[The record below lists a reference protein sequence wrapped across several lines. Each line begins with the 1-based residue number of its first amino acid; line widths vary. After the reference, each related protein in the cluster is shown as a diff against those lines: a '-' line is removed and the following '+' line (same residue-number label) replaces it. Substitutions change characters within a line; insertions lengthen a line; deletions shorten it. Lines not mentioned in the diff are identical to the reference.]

1 MSADKSFDIAALRA
15 RLADARGRRFWR
27 SFEELADTPAF
38 RSFVHREF
46 PQQASEWLDP
56 VGRRGFLKLMG
67 ASLAL
72 AGAACTRQPEE
83 LIVPYVRQPENLVP
97 GRPLYFATTMPLGG
111 RGLGLLVESHEG
123 RPTKV
128 EGNPDHP
135 ASLGATDAFA
145 QASVLQLYDPDR
157 SSALTFLGEIRSWG
171 AFVQAMRNALLE
183 RQAFGGAGLRFLTES
198 ASSPTLVAQIQEI
211 LTALPEARWHQY
223 EPVNRDNAHAG
234 AQQALGQPTDVQL
247 RLDQA
252 QVIVALDADVLGSGP
267 DSVRYARDFANGRR
281 VRRANAQMNRLYV
294 AEPAPT
300 PTGAIA
306 DHRLPLRPSQVEAVA
321 RAIAAGVA
329 GGGAAGA
336 VGSEDADRFVRAV
349 VQDLQAHRGRSV
361 VIVGENQPPAVHAL
375 AHAINGALGNVG
387 QTLVY
392 TDPVAPVP
400 QEGTQLESLRQLVAD
415 MQNGQVQLLV
425 ILGGNPV
432 YTAPADLNFAEALR
446 RVSLRV
452 HLSMYD
458 DETSA
463 LCHWHVPETHFLE
476 HWSDVRAYD
485 GTASI
490 VQPLIQPLYRGRSAH
505 EVVTVFSARPE
516 RTALDA
522 IREYWQGQPQAQAGG
537 DDFDVTW
544 RRWLHDGFIAGTA
557 LPPRAGDAGG
567 EATVPQA
574 GPAETGGGL
583 EIHFEH
589 DPAVYDGRFANVG
602 WLQELPKPLTKLT
615 WDNVAMIA
623 PATAER
629 LGLSN
634 EDVVEIA
641 YRDRTVNA
649 PIWIQP
655 GHAPDCVTVHL
666 GYGRTRAGRV
676 AEGAGFNAYVLRTAD
691 APWYGGGVE
700 LRKTGGKYRL
710 AGTQGHHS
718 MENRNLLRAG
728 TLEDYR
734 HDPEFPKHLAHD
746 PPRSLT
752 LYPEWKYEGYKWG
765 MAIEQS
771 VCTGCSACVVACVAE
786 NNIPVVGKQE
796 VLRGREMHWLRID
809 RYFEGHPDNPA
820 IHHQPML
827 CQHCEN
833 APCEVVCP
841 VAATTHSQEGLNE
854 MTYNRCVGTRYCS
867 HNCPYKVRRFNF
879 LLYSDWETPSVKL
892 VRNPD
897 VSVRSRGVMEKCT
910 FCVQRINRARQD
922 AKVQDRAIRDGE
934 VVTACQAACPT
945 DAIVF
950 GDLNDPNS
958 RVAQL
963 HAEAH
968 GYALLADLNTRPRIS
983 YMAALKNPN
992 PELAPARMHE
1002 HEEHHIGLP
1011 STPPAGTTERN
1022 SARH

>member
-15 RLADARGRRFWR
+15 RLADARGRHFWR
-27 SFEELADTPAF
+27 SFEELADTQAF

-97 GRPLYFATTMPLGG
+97 GRALYFATTMPLGG
-111 RGLGLLVESHEG
+111 SGLGLLVESHEG

-128 EGNPDHP
+128 EGNPLHP
-135 ASLGATDAFA
+135 ASLGATDAYA
-145 QASVLQLYDPDR
+145 QGSVLQLYDPDR
-157 SSALTFLGEIRSWG
+157 SSALTYLGEIRSWS
-171 AFVQAMRNALLE
+171 AFVQVMRAALGE

-198 ASSPTLVAQIQEI
+198 VSSPTLIGQIAEV

-223 EPVNRDNAHAG
+223 EPVNHDNAHAG
-234 AQQALGQPTDVQL
+234 AQLAFGQPLDAHY
-247 RLDQA
+247 RFDQA
-252 QVIVALDADVLGSGP
+252 QVVVALDADVLGTGP
-267 DSVRYARDFANGRR
+267 GTVRYARDFATGRR

-306 DHRLPLRPSQVEAVA
+306 DHRLPVRAGQIEAIA
-321 RAIAAGVA
+321 RAIAAGVT
-329 GGGAAGA
+329 GGGAAGPL
-336 VGSEDADRFVRAV
+336 GSPDAETWVQAA
-349 VQDLQAHRGRSV
+349 VQDLQAHRGSSLV
-361 VIVGENQPPAVHAL
+361 AVGENQPPAVHAL

-387 QTLVY
+387 HTLVY
-392 TDPVAPVP
+392 TDPIVPVP
-400 QEGTQLESLRQLVAD
+400 EPGTQLESLRQLVAD

-425 ILGGNPV
+425 MLGGNPV
-432 YTAPADLNFAEALR
+432 YTAPADLDFAEALR
-446 RVSLRV
+446 KVPLRV

-476 HWSDVRAYD
+476 QWSDVRAFD

-522 IREYWQGQPQAQAGG
+522 VREHWQGEPQGQG
-537 DDFDVTW
+537 DDFEVLW
-544 RRWLHDGFIAGTA
+544 RRWLHDGVIPGTA
-557 LPPRAGDAGG
+557 RPVRTDVGAGG
-567 EATVPQA
+567 TVPPAAQPQA
-574 GPAETGGGL
+574 AGGL

-629 LGLSN
+629 LGLTN

-649 PIWIQP
+649 PVWVQP
-655 GHAPDCVTVHL
+655 GHAVDCVTVHL

-676 AEGAGFNAYVLRTAD
+676 AEGAGFDAYVLRTAD
-691 APWYGGGVE
+691 APWFGAGVE
-700 LRKTGGKYRL
+700 LRRTGRHYRL

-718 MENRNLLRAG
+718 MENRNLVRAG
-728 TLEDYR
+728 TIEDYR
-734 HDPEFPKHLAHD
+734 HDPEFARHLGHE
-746 PPRSLT
+746 PPRTMS

-765 MAIEQS
+765 MAIDQG

-796 VLRGREMHWLRID
+796 VLRGREMQWLRID
-809 RYFEGHPDNPA
+809 RYYEGTPDNPA

-841 VAATTHSQEGLNE
+841 VAATTHSPEGLNE

-897 VSVRSRGVMEKCT
+897 VTVRSRGVMEKCT

-922 AKVQDRAIRDGE
+922 AKVQGRAIRDGE

-945 DAIVF
+945 EAIVF
-950 GDLNDPNS
+950 GDLNDPSS
-958 RVAQL
+958 RVSHL
-963 HAEAH
+963 YAEAH
-968 GYALLADLNTRPRIS
+968 GYPLLADLNTRPRIS
-983 YMAALKNPN
+983 YLAPLKNPN
-992 PELAPARMHE
+992 PTLAPARMHD
-1002 HEEHHIGLP
+1002 HADHQVGLP

-1022 SARH
+1022 SAKP